1 MGLRSLI
8 ALVSLMSVTVL
19 AATGCSKD
27 AQKVQP
33 ETRGKRGETCLARN
47 DCDAGL
53 ACISGI
59 CSQNEFDVGVEPK
72 QCTRIDCETDEDCCG
87 DKLTEVPEKCAGRDK
102 ICDPANRNI
111 PGCVQTICT
120 DDDVC
125 NGGKCSPGI
134 CQGTY
139 QTGTACEA
147 ATDCPKNT
155 CVIPNGLTT
164 GTCSLSFANCD
175 TGAVYG
181 PCAQYSATCSSRVCN
196 CVNPDYDPTADICT
210 DPDCEDVCLL
220 RCTDNLCLED
230 QSCKTDAECLAKG
243 LQICDGGRCVEC
255 TQDKDCDVKNDETCE
270 KGLCKKPCTQNEECG
285 LFEACQ
291 KGDCVYVGCTSDREC
306 ILAASR
312 NMTPE
317 NPGTT
322 AAVSGGAD
330 DPRLYRCM
338 ATEGSDYKSCKIP
351 CENDGSCGQFQV
363 CDGGFCKFIGC
374 ETDEECRSYLGITNQ
389 MTSDARPYIPT
400 AKCEA
405 PPSSKKK

>member
-19 AATGCSKD
+19 AASGCSKD
-27 AQKVQP
+27 AQKIQP
-33 ETRGKRGETCLARN
+33 DTRGKRGETCLARN
-47 DCDAGL
+47 DCDSGL

-59 CSQNEFDVGVEPK
+59 CSQNEFAIGVEPK
-72 QCTRIDCETDEDCCG
+72 QCTRIECEEDVDCCG
-87 DKLTEVPEKCAGRDK
+87 DKLTEVPEKCAGRDQ
-102 ICDPANRNI
+102 ICDPANRLI
-111 PGCVQTICT
+111 EGCTTTTCT
-120 DDDVC
+120 SNTVC
-125 NGGKCSPGI
+125 NGGTCTPGTCS
-134 CQGTY
+134 GT
-139 QTGTACEA
+139 GDPCET
-147 ATDCPKNT
+147 ATDCGTNT
-155 CVIPNGLTT
+155 CVIPVGEAS
-164 GTCSLSFANCD
+164 GTCSQTLTFCTSNLNC
-175 TGAVYG
+175 T
-181 PCAQYSATCSSRVCN
+181 PPTCSTRFCN
-196 CVNPDYDPTADICT
+196 CQNPDYDPTADICT
-210 DPDCEDVCLL
+210 DPMCEDVCLL

-230 QSCKTDAECLAKG
+230 KSCKTDNECLALG

-255 TQDKDCDVKNDETCE
+255 TTDKDCDVKNDETCE
-270 KGLCKKPCTQNEECG
+270 KGICTKPCTQNEECG
-285 LFEACQ
+285 LFEECQ

-312 NMTPE
+312 NSAPE

-330 DPRLYRCM
+330 DPRLYQCL
-338 ATEGSDYKSCKIP
+338 ATEGSKYKTCKIP

-389 MTSDARPYIPT
+389 MTSDSHPYIAT

-405 PPSSKKK
+405 PSASEKK